1 MTTYLSLRV
10 GWICSIL
17 LAGLLGAS
25 VVRRSTHWLYG
36 EAQVWVWCGIVRG
49 MAHEQIVFVHLRLR
63 ALLGLVVHL
72 CRILSSSAMIANEVE
87 AIGRCNKRGIRS
99 LAVIAISSW
108 TSWRLRSRAT
118 GGGSVTLVLQ
128 NSIDSLYEVGSLW
141 YCWAR
146 WRCWRLVG
154 WWLLP
159 MRYRLKLPSF
169 VSLLRGLIFHLRLMS
184 CVVAQ
189 QRYPSSHWV
198 RLASWSTKRHVASST
213 MTHLLT
219 APVLTHLH
227 NTMTPIDVIIYR
239 ILDAAEAK
247 ATI

>member
-1 MTTYLSLRV
+1 MITYLSRRV

-17 LAGLLGAS
+17 LTGLVGAS
-25 VVRRSTHWLYG
+25 VVRWSTHWLYG

-49 MAHEQIVFVHLRLR
+49 MAHEQIVFVHLRMR
-63 ALLGLVVHL
+63 ALLSLVVRR
-72 CRILSSSAMIANEVE
+72 CRTLSCGVMISNEVE
-87 AIGRCNKRGIRS
+87 AIGRCNKRGIWS

-108 TSWRLRSRAT
+108 TSCCRSSIA
-118 GGGSVTLVLQ
+118 SVALVLQ

-141 YCWAR
+141 YRWAR
-146 WRCWRLVG
+146 WRRLVG
-154 WWLLP
+154 RWLLP

-169 VSLLRGLIFHLRLMS
+169 VSLIRGLIFHLRLMS

-213 MTHLLT
+213 MTHLFT
-219 APVLTHLH
+219 TPVLIHLH

-239 ILDAAEAK
+239 ILDATEAK